1 MKLLGL
7 KRRNMKDETSEFYE
21 RKYWEEVEENLKL
34 QEEIEQLKW
43 KIRILEKKLET
54 KK

>member
-1 MKLLGL
+1 
-7 KRRNMKDETSEFYE
+7 MKDETSEFYE

-43 KIRILEKKLET
+43 KIRLLTNKLKEKNNYERGY
-54 KK
+54 

>member
-1 MKLLGL
+1 MEDKMS
-7 KRRNMKDETSEFYE
+7 KFYE

-43 KIRILEKKLET
+43 KIHIMEKKLET

>member
-1 MKLLGL
+1 
-7 KRRNMKDETSEFYE
+7 MKDEMSEFYE

-43 KIRILEKKLET
+43 KIHILEKKLEI

>member
-1 MKLLGL
+1 
-7 KRRNMKDETSEFYE
+7 MKDNMSEFYE

-34 QEEIEQLKW
+34 QEEIEQLNW
-43 KIRILEKKLET
+43 KIHLLEKKLET

>member
-1 MKLLGL
+1 
-7 KRRNMKDETSEFYE
+7 MKDETSEFYK

>member
-1 MKLLGL
+1 MKVE
-7 KRRNMKDETSEFYE
+7 MTEFYE

-34 QEEIEQLKW
+34 QEEIDQLKW
-43 KIRILEKKLET
+43 KIHILEKKLET

>member
-1 MKLLGL
+1 
-7 KRRNMKDETSEFYE
+7 MKDEMSEFYE
-21 RKYWEEVEENLKL
+21 RKYWEEVGENLKL

-43 KIRILEKKLET
+43 KIHILENKLET

>member
-1 MKLLGL
+1 
-7 KRRNMKDETSEFYE
+7 MKDEMSEFYE

-34 QEEIEQLKW
+34 QEEIEQLNW
-43 KIRILEKKLET
+43 KIHLLEKKLET

>member
-1 MKLLGL
+1 MEDKMP
-7 KRRNMKDETSEFYE
+7 KFYE

-43 KIRILEKKLET
+43 KIHILEKKLET